1 MICIGHTRELV
12 NQTAEVYEK
21 VTRLATEY
29 KICNLLDK
37 YDPTAQVIV
46 STIGKVLNYMK
57 NPRGKIDLS
66 ALRVFVLD
74 EADNF
79 FMDQNREVEIM
90 ALHEII
96 QQLKTDVQYVFFSAT
111 FNKAIT
117 EKLSNLI
124 SEANQIHL
132 KTEQLQLDNVQ

>member
-1 MICIGHTRELV
+1 M
-12 NQTAEVYEK
+12 
-21 VTRLATEY
+21 
-29 KICNLLDK
+29 
-37 YDPTAQVIV
+37 
-46 STIGKVLNYMK
+46 S
-57 NPRGKIDLS
+57 NPRSKIDLS

-79 FMDQNREVEIM
+79 FMDQKREEEIM
-90 ALHEII
+90 MFHKNI

-111 FNKAIT
+111 FDKAIT

-132 KTEQLQLDNVQ
+132 KQEQLQLDNV